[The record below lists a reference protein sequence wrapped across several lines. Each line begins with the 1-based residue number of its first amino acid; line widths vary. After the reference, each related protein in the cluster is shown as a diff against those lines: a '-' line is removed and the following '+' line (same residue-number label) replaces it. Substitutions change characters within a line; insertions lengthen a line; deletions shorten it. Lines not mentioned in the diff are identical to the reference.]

1 VSSLPPT
8 LVRFESQLDQAIR
21 RDASRRSRRRARRLV
36 LAGAAAAAVVLGVLS
51 ALPADNPSLVSRA
64 AAAFAVSDDT
74 ILHVD
79 IVGRQTNPD
88 GTTVGWRH
96 ESWQQRSAP
105 FARRAIQ
112 SEPEGIPAETA
123 TVGRRTEL
131 YDARTNTIYVGEEP
145 AASSRPKL
153 SPGPRPGT
161 SVLTVTKWVVLGPDQ
176 KPRARKERI
185 VLSTEEAKRRV
196 QRSAAAEAVSAEP
209 FEEPFRQE
217 IMRLLRSG
225 AVEDGA
231 VQVGDREAHRIVSR
245 DGRVTYLVEAG
256 TYAPIELRTRGEG
269 GEVTLTFRAYE
280 ELPRTA
286 ANKGLLS
293 LTAQH
298 PTATVNRDPAEYRA
312 AESRLVPRG

>member
-8 LVRFESQLDQAIR
+8 LVRFESQLEQAIR
-21 RDASRRSRRRARRLV
+21 RESSRRSRRRALRLV
-36 LAGAAAAAVVLGVLS
+36 LAGAAAAAVALGVLS

-74 ILHVD
+74 ILHLD

-88 GTTVGWRH
+88 GTVVGWRH

-131 YDARTNTIYVGEEP
+131 YDVRTNTIYVREEP

-161 SVLTVTKWVVLGPDQ
+161 SVVTVTKWVVLGPDQ

-196 QRSAAAEAVSAEP
+196 QRAAADAVPAEP

-217 IMRLLRSG
+217 ILRLLRSG
-225 AVEDGA
+225 AVADGA
-231 VQVGDREAHRIVSR
+231 VRVGDREAHRIVSR
-245 DGRVTYLVEAG
+245 DGRLTYLVESG
-256 TYAPIELRTRGEG
+256 TYAPIELRTRGDG
-269 GEVTLTFRAYE
+269 GEVTLTFRTYE

-286 ANKGLLS
+286 ANERLLS

-298 PTATVNRDPAEYRA
+298 PTAQVNRDPADYRA
-312 AESRLVPRG
+312 AESRLLPRG